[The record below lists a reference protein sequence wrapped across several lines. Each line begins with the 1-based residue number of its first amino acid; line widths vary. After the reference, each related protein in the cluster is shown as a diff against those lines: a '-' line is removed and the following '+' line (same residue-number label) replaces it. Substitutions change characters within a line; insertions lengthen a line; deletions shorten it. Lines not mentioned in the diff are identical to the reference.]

1 MYMKKILFIDTE
13 TTGLNPIK
21 NSLWQ
26 LAAYYRNSK
35 GELLTLNLKC
45 KPLDMENIS
54 DEALQVCHTTKEAL
68 AALPETKE
76 LYTTFRDF
84 LIQETRDGEKI
95 IWAGYNYRFDQAFV
109 ESLFKHFD
117 RKDSIWNFFDRHS
130 VDMLDYMRLLRSME
144 VVNAPSLKL
153 ETAYKMF
160 GVGTEAI
167 HDALE
172 DAKVAYMIYQWA
184 TSTITKGLNND
195 RK

>member
-1 MYMKKILFIDTE
+1 MKKILFIDTE
-13 TTGLNPIK
+13 TTGLDPVK

-26 LAAYYRNSK
+26 LAAYYRNAK
-35 GELLTLNLKC
+35 GELFTLNLKC

-54 DEALQVCHTTKEAL
+54 DEALRVCHTTKEAL
-68 AALPETKE
+68 AALPEAKE

-84 LIQETRDGEKI
+84 LVQETRDGEKI

-109 ESLFKHFD
+109 EALFKHFD
-117 RKDSIWNFFDRHS
+117 PRDYIRNFFDRHS

-144 VVNAPSLKL
+144 IVNAPSLKL

-160 GVGTEAI
+160 GIGTETA

-184 TSTITKGLNND
+184 TSTITKGLNSD